1 MYANSV
7 SKRRLLVLG
16 GTSSLADAV
25 IDKALALGFTVHATR
40 RNSTNH
46 HVRED
51 IDAWHELDL
60 DESSSVKDFIDSVS
74 MEKFDTVICL
84 LGKVFQTSD
93 LESNRNFEK
102 LTNYFTSQVVRLSVV
117 CQFLIEEC
125 MSEYPTSSFI
135 YLSSR
140 SAVNGSWDQYYACAK
155 GAMHSYFLSLA
166 NKVEI
171 HSQIILVVSGLI
183 QNSRMYQQMSP
194 ENRQKHLTLSG
205 GFLPNTEDFAN
216 FVFELNQT
224 WATQSISPV
233 VWFGNPY

>member
-1 MYANSV
+1 
-7 SKRRLLVLG
+7 
-16 GTSSLADAV
+16 
-25 IDKALALGFTVHATR
+25 
-40 RNSTNH
+40 
-46 HVRED
+46 
-51 IDAWHELDL
+51 
-60 DESSSVKDFIDSVS
+60 
-74 MEKFDTVICL
+74 
-84 LGKVFQTSD
+84 
-93 LESNRNFEK
+93 
-102 LTNYFTSQVVRLSVV
+102 
-117 CQFLIEEC
+117 
-125 MSEYPTSSFI
+125 
-135 YLSSR
+135 
-140 SAVNGSWDQYYACAK
+140 VNGSWDQYYACAK